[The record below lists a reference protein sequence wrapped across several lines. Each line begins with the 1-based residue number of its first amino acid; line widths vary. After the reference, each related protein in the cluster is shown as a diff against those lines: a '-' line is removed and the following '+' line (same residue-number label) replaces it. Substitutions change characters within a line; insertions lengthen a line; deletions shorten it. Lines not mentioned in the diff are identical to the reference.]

1 MTRRTFVTVGAG
13 QTAAVAARTLRRR
26 GFDGR
31 IVLIGDEPYA
41 PYQRPPLSKEF
52 LAGVDT
58 ADSLQLLPA
67 DWLIRNDVEI
77 MSGVDVARID
87 TSTRTVQ
94 FADGGTLAA
103 DAVLIATGGRPR
115 RMATEGPRPDLV
127 HYLRTLDDARRLQET
142 LRPGCRLILIGAGF
156 IGLEI
161 ASTAR
166 VLGVDVTVVEA
177 ADQPLTPVIGAR
189 LGELFTRLHRENG
202 VDVRTGAAVTA
213 LRTTDNGVV
222 VELACGAVV
231 TGDLAV
237 VGIGLLPNDGV
248 AAASGLAVDGGI
260 VVDAQGRT
268 AVDNVYAAGDAARR
282 YSPRAGRHVRVEHFD
297 NANKQG
303 IAVANTMLGRDAVS
317 DQANW
322 CWSDQY
328 ARNFQFLGAAS
339 PHLVIRGDLEA
350 LDFTAFYLDG
360 EAICGAFTA
369 ERGEDVMVAREL
381 LGRVVDPDMLTDEDT
396 DLWDLVTDTEEVV
409 H

>member
-67 DWLIRNDVEI
+67 DWLTRNDVDI
-77 MSGVDVARID
+77 KSGVDVAKID

-94 FADGGTLAA
+94 FADGGTFAA
-103 DAVLIATGGRPR
+103 DAVLLATGGRPR

-127 HYLRTLDDARRLQET
+127 HYLRSLDDARRLQES
-142 LRPGCRLILIGAGF
+142 LRPGRRLTLIGAGF

-161 ASTAR
+161 AATAR
-166 VLGVDVTVVEA
+166 TLGVEVTVVEA
-177 ADQPLTPVIGAR
+177 AAQPLTQVIGAR

-202 VDVRTGAAVTA
+202 VRIHTGAAVTA
-213 LRTTDNGVV
+213 VRTTATGVV
-222 VELACGAVV
+222 VELACGTVV
-231 TGDLAV
+231 EGDLAV

-268 AVDNVYAAGDAARR
+268 SVDNVYAAGDAARR

-303 IAVANTMLGRDAVS
+303 IAVANAMLGRDAVF
-317 DQANW
+317 DEANW

-339 PHLVIRGDLEA
+339 RHLVIRGDLDA

-360 EAICGAFTA
+360 DAICGAFTA
-369 ERGEDVMVAREL
+369 ERGEDVMVTREL
-381 LGRVVDPDMLTDEDT
+381 LGRVVDPDILTDEDT

>member
-1 MTRRTFVTVGAG
+1 
-13 QTAAVAARTLRRR
+13 
-26 GFDGR
+26 
-31 IVLIGDEPYA
+31 
-41 PYQRPPLSKEF
+41 
-52 LAGVDT
+52 
-58 ADSLQLLPA
+58 
-67 DWLIRNDVEI
+67 
-77 MSGVDVARID
+77 
-87 TSTRTVQ
+87 
-94 FADGGTLAA
+94 
-103 DAVLIATGGRPR
+103 
-115 RMATEGPRPDLV
+115 MATEGPRPDLV
-127 HYLRTLDDARRLQET
+127 HYLRTLDDARRLQEV
-142 LRPGCRLILIGAGF
+142 LRPGRRLTLIGAGF

-161 ASTAR
+161 AATAR
-166 VLGVDVTVVEA
+166 TLGVEVTVVEA
-177 ADQPLTPVIGAR
+177 AAQPLTPVIGAR

-213 LRTTDNGVV
+213 LRTTDTGVV
-222 VELACGAVV
+222 VELASGSVV
-231 TGDLAV
+231 EGDLAV
-237 VGIGLLPNDGV
+237 AGIGLLPNDGV

-303 IAVANTMLGRDAVS
+303 IAVANAMLGRDAVS
-317 DQANW
+317 DEANW

-339 PHLVIRGDLEA
+339 PHLVIRGDLDA

-369 ERGEDVMVAREL
+369 ERGEDVMVTREL
-381 LGRVVDPDMLTDEDT
+381 LGRVVDADILTDEDT
-396 DLWDLVTDTEEVV
+396 DLWDLVADTEEVV